1 MSTSARV
8 HRVLILIEL
17 SVGSGDPRV
26 LGVDLALTLGGR
38 LGAGGFV
45 RLASVLVLS
54 HPRLELLS
62 TIGRRPI
69 LDQIDRPAFLAAA
82 LRSKAIALGYRIF
95 FEQYPTMHSSA

>member
-62 TIGRRPI
+62 TIGADQSSIRSIARPSWLRRCVA
-69 LDQIDRPAFLAAA
+69 R
-82 LRSKAIALGYRIF
+82 R
-95 FEQYPTMHSSA
+95 